1 MFDNVPFDTERHML
15 LQNDVGLSSLYIMDC
30 KLLALI
36 AQELGYKKDVKELRK
51 RAKQYSIELQKLWDE
66 EEGLYYNRRIDT
78 GEKNPRISPTNFYPM
93 LANIPSQTQAER
105 MVKEHLMNPQE
116 FWGEW
121 VIPATPR
128 NDPAFKDNDYW
139 RGRIWAPLN
148 FLVYM
153 GLQNYDLP
161 EVRKAV
167 AEKSK
172 TLLLKEWLKDGSVY
186 ENLRLGFRGRSA

>member
-66 EEGLYYNRRIDT
+66 EEGLYYNRRTDT
-78 GEKNPRISPTNFYPM
+78 RKKNPRISPTNFYPM

-128 NDPAFKDNDYW
+128 NDPAFKDNDY
-139 RGRIWAPLN
+139 
-148 FLVYM
+148 
-153 GLQNYDLP
+153 
-161 EVRKAV
+161 
-167 AEKSK
+167 
-172 TLLLKEWLKDGSVY
+172 
-186 ENLRLGFRGRSA
+186 